1 MDRIYLDT
9 GSVPYNAE
17 DVCCDFIR
25 WVENYVR
32 PGADYGHL
40 DRDQLWSS
48 HRITDHP
55 YGRQKPMLELGLIKS
70 FNDLD
75 VHPSDDYV
83 LSRAGMSVTEYKNKV
98 KELYG
103 SR

>member
-1 MDRIYLDT
+1 MERIYLDT

-17 DVCCDFIR
+17 DVGCDFIR

-32 PGADYGHL
+32 PGADYDHL
-40 DRDQLWSS
+40 DRDALWSS
-48 HRITDHP
+48 HKIIDHP
-55 YGRQKPMLELGLIKS
+55 FGRQKPMLELGLIKS

-83 LSRAGMSVTEYKNKV
+83 LSRAGMTVSEYKLKT

-103 SR
+103 TR